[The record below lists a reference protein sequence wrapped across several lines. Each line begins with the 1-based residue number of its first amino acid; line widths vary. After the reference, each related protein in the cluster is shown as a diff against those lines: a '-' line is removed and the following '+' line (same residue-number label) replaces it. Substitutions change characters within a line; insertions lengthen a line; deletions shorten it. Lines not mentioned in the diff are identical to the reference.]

1 MIETKKQPEKKFN
14 NNPPRKEIPGPNPMA
29 AAVNPTGKQP
39 KIGDESQEYQTGAN
53 NLLGGMSVTQALKN
67 AYSTGELMT
76 INEMPSTA
84 TSNHKAYEMQFM
96 NYQIKKMY
104 DNEAVTQ
111 FGSAETKLK

>member
-1 MIETKKQPEKKFN
+1 MIETKRQPEKKFN

-29 AAVNPTGKQP
+29 GNPSGKMP
-39 KIGDESQEYQTGAN
+39 KIGDDSQDYQTGAN
-53 NLLGGMSVTQALKN
+53 NMLGGMSVTEALKN